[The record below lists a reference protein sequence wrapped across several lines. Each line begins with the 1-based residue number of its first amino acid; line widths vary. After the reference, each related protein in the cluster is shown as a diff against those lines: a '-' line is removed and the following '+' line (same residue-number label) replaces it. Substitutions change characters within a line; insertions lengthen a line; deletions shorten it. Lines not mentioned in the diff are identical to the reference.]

1 MLGLRRGG
9 WLVLVLAWGT
19 GCSIAPKNFRN
30 MGDPAPLVRARAVGL
45 GRGLPGG
52 VAIPALIDRLND
64 SDQVVQLSANEELKR
79 RTGQDFGFVPWADK
93 AEQGRAIARWKA
105 WHSGRKPSG
114 LSRSSFV
121 RRRSSGLSRS
131 ARIP

>member
-1 MLGLRRGG
+1 MRRGG
-9 WLVLVLAWGT
+9 WLILVLAWGL

-30 MGDPAPLVRARAVGL
+30 VADPAPLVRARAVGL

-52 VAIPALIDRLND
+52 VTIPVLIDRLND
-64 SDQVVQLSANEELKR
+64 KDQVVQLSANEELKR

-93 AEQGRAIARWKA
+93 AEQGRAVARWKA
-105 WHSGRKPSG
+105 WYSASQGTSGR
-114 LSRSSFV
+114 SRSPIV
-121 RRRSSGLSRS
+121 RRRRSGLSRS

>member
-1 MLGLRRGG
+1 MPGIRRGV
-9 WLVLVLAWGT
+9 WLVLVLAWSA

-30 MGDPAPLVRARAVGL
+30 VSDPAPLVRARAVGL
-45 GRGLPGG
+45 GRRLPGG

-64 SDQVVQLSANEELKR
+64 PDQVVQLSANEELKR

-93 AEQGRAIARWKA
+93 AEQGQAIARWRA
-105 WHSGRKPSG
+105 WYSGRG
-114 LSRSSFV
+114 SSV
-121 RRRSSGLSRS
+121 RRSSGLSRS